1 MSSSTVL
8 ITGASVGLGYEFA
21 KLFARDRY
29 DLVLVARD
37 QQRLTAVASELKQQ
51 HGIQVRVLPVNLAV
65 PNASEEI
72 VRTLKEAGV
81 VVDVLVNN
89 AGFGQQGPF
98 HTNPHGNELSMIQVN
113 IAALVHLTKLILPGM
128 VERKNGRIMNVASTA
143 AFQPGPNMAVYYA
156 TKSFV
161 LSFSEALSEELRGTG
176 VHVSAFCPGPTR
188 TEFQSRAGISNAMM
202 KGFAGMDAAPVA
214 SIGYKGLMRGK
225 RVVIP
230 GVINRIGVFFAKI
243 SPNIVLMKVIKSLH
257 KE

>member
-1 MSSSTVL
+1 MPSSTAL

-21 KLFARDRY
+21 KLFAQDRY

-37 QQRLTAVASELKQQ
+37 EQRLTAAANELTKKY
-51 HGIQVRVLPVNLAV
+51 GICVRVLPFDLAV
-65 PNASEEI
+65 PNASEKI
-72 VRTLKEAGV
+72 ARTLSEAGV
-81 VVDVLVNN
+81 VIDVLVNN

-98 HTNPHGNELSMIQVN
+98 HANPHGNELSMVQVN
-113 IAALVHLTKLILPGM
+113 IAALVHLTKLVLPGM
-128 VERKNGRIMNVASTA
+128 VERKSGRIMNVASTA

-156 TKSFV
+156 TKAFV

-176 VHVSAFCPGPTR
+176 VHVTAFCPGPTR
-188 TEFQSRAGISNAMM
+188 TEFQQRAGVHNTMM

-214 SIGYKGLMRGK
+214 KVGYEGLMRGK

-243 SPNIVLMKVIKSLH
+243 SPNVVLMKVIKALH
-257 KE
+257 KS